1 MTNINPNIFNIGSLP
16 AKLPITQGQPS
27 VQGTFQSFLSNI
39 NKSVNQPY
47 KIAEDMMSGKKPFKA
62 SELIVS
68 LANAERK
75 INLSIRIIND
85 ITRSIKQLEA
95 IQA

>member
-1 MTNINPNIFNIGSLP
+1 MTSINPNIFNLVN
-16 AKLPITQGQPS
+16 KLPVGQTQPT

-39 NKSVNQPY
+39 NKSINQPY
-47 KIAEDMMSGKKPFKA
+47 QVAEDMMAGKKPFKA

-75 INLSIRIIND
+75 INLSIRIVND
-85 ITRSIKQLEA
+85 ITKSIKQLEA